1 MTADDLRNLLKAKP
15 FIPFRIYMTDGRLL
29 DVRHPEFVRIDR
41 RGRVAMVYES
51 YDPESYTYDSYAQI
65 TLLHVTRT
73 EPLET
78 ASPR

>member
-1 MTADDLRNLLKAKP
+1 MTADDLRNLLKKSP
-15 FIPFRIYMTDGRLL
+15 FVPFRICMTDGKLL
-29 DVRHPEFVRIDR
+29 DVRHPEHVLIDK
-41 RGRVAMVYES
+41 RGRVAVVFEID
-51 YDPESYTYDSYAQI
+51 DPDAHTYNNYAQI

>member
-1 MTADDLRNLLKAKP
+1 MTADDLRNLLKTRP

-29 DVRHPEFVRIDR
+29 DVRHPDYVHIDK
-41 RGRVAMVYES
+41 RGRVAVVFETA
-51 YDPESYTYDSYAQI
+51 DPESYTYDSYAQI